1 MSGNECGKIEQQI
14 QKYNNTSTTGFLPTY
29 VSDELGAE
37 CRCGCVIHMSKATRT
52 LSATTKGCPGR
63 SFWLIKVWLILNVL
77 NFNSVELI
85 LIIFLFD
92 LNKNVEF
99 SYGAISG
106 FFDIFET
113 ICSIIIPYNVW
124 IIYFVY

>member
-1 MSGNECGKIEQQI
+1 MQTEPCGEKQMSGNECGKIEQQI

-63 SFWLIKVWLILNVL
+63 SFWLIKV
-77 NFNSVELI
+77 
-85 LIIFLFD
+85 
-92 LNKNVEF
+92 
-99 SYGAISG
+99 
-106 FFDIFET
+106 
-113 ICSIIIPYNVW
+113 
-124 IIYFVY
+124 

>member
-29 VSDELGAE
+29 ASDELGAE

-63 SFWLIKVWLILNVL
+63 SFWLIKVRLILVNIS
-77 NFNSVELI
+77 NF
-85 LIIFLFD
+85 
-92 LNKNVEF
+92 KMA
-99 SYGAISG
+99 Y
-106 FFDIFET
+106 T
-113 ICSIIIPYNVW
+113 M
-124 IIYFVY
+124 